1 MPAGT
6 QPGLEAG
13 AKTANTELRT
23 LLLADFGLELYGNGI
38 AATEDTIAKNP
49 DVLGNLQAEVRE
61 KLIDFLQK
69 EHPEAL
75 PRGRAA
81 LDITPPARDR
91 LEPSNAQAS
100 AA

>member
-1 MPAGT
+1 
-6 QPGLEAG
+6 
-13 AKTANTELRT
+13 LRA
-23 LLLADFGLELYGNGI
+23 LVS
-38 AATEDTIAKNP
+38 AKNP

-81 LDITPPARDR
+81 LDITPPTRDR